1 MDLNQKYSDHQKAV
15 LKASVAADQV
25 MRGLHLDRASV
36 IAEEIAHY
44 QRGLGAAASC
54 AWSALKMSVS
64 PVIAA
69 KPEGAAA

>member
-15 LKASVAADQV
+15 LKASAAPDQI
-25 MRGLHLDRASV
+25 MRGLHLDRASL
-36 IAEEIAHY
+36 IAEEIAQY

-64 PVIAA
+64 PILVAR
-69 KPEGAAA
+69 PDGAAA